1 MGNPEKPRRYRTGM
15 FDNRLSLSATS
26 EQVRQLQAESEAEK
40 RSVASL
46 VREAIDQ
53 FLPRLRDRRRKR
65 ERPPDG
71 QSAGRTEGGGAQ
83 NRFLGQ
89 SQETLLQLLGEPQ
102 KRTAREWRY
111 GHKGSL
117 KINLENWTWY
127 DSQTK
132 EGGSVLDDPV
142 RIVVD
147 LPPGSGVGPVASKNL
162 AQYGVK
168 SASLYRGLLNLA
180 YHWFE
185 PGRTRRPVR
194 GGK

>member
-1 MGNPEKPRRYRTGM
+1 MGNPKKPRRRYRTRM
-15 FDNRLSLSATS
+15 FDNRLSLPATS
-26 EQVRQLQAESEAEK
+26 EQVRQLQAEADAEK

-53 FLPRLRDRRRKR
+53 FLPRLRHRRRKR

-71 QSAGRTEGGGAQ
+71 QSAGRTEGDLPQ
-83 NRFLGQ
+83 KRLLGD
-89 SQETLLQLLGEPQ
+89 SQKTLLRLLGEPQ

-132 EGGSVLDDPV
+132 EAGKILDLIEREKKTD
-142 RIVVD
+142 RIGA
-147 LPPGSGVGPVASKNL
+147 LNWL
-162 AQYGVK
+162 H
-168 SASLYRGLLNLA
+168 REGLL
-180 YHWFE
+180 WE
-185 PGRTRRPVR
+185 KDP
-194 GGK
+194 

>member
-1 MGNPEKPRRYRTGM
+1 MPTEFPNKKTKRRRYRTRM
-15 FDNRLSLSATS
+15 FDNRLSFPTTS
-26 EQVRQLQAESEAEK
+26 EQVRQLQAEADAEK

-71 QSAGRTEGGGAQ
+71 QSAGRTEGVLPQ
-83 NRFLGQ
+83 KPHLGD
-89 SQETLLQLLGEPQ
+89 SQKTLLRLLGEPQ

-111 GHKGSL
+111 GPPKGSL

-132 EGGSVLDDPV
+132 EGGKGLVELIQREKKMISRTDAVNWLG
-142 RIVVD
+142 RE
-147 LPPGSGVGPVASKNL
+147 
-162 AQYGVK
+162 
-168 SASLYRGLLNLA
+168 GLL
-180 YHWFE
+180 WE
-185 PGRTRRPVR
+185 
-194 GGK
+194 KD

>member
-1 MGNPEKPRRYRTGM
+1 MGNPKKPRRRYRTRM
-15 FDNRLSLSATS
+15 FDNRLSLPATS
-26 EQVRQLQAESEAEK
+26 EQVRQLQAEADAEK

-71 QSAGRTEGGGAQ
+71 QSAGRTEGDLPQKRLFGD
-83 NRFLGQ
+83 
-89 SQETLLQLLGEPQ
+89 SQKTLLRLLGEPQ

-132 EGGSVLDDPV
+132 EAGKILDLIEREKKTD
-142 RIVVD
+142 RIGA
-147 LPPGSGVGPVASKNL
+147 LNWL
-162 AQYGVK
+162 N
-168 SASLYRGLLNLA
+168 REGLL
-180 YHWFE
+180 WE
-185 PGRTRRPVR
+185 KDP
-194 GGK
+194 

>member
-1 MGNPEKPRRYRTGM
+1 M
-15 FDNRLSLSATS
+15 FDNRLSLPATS
-26 EQVRQLQAESEAEK
+26 EQMRQLQAESEAEK

-71 QSAGRTEGGGAQ
+71 QSAGRTEGDDLPQ
-83 NRFLGQ
+83 KRILGN
-89 SQETLLQLLGEPQ
+89 SKKTLLRLLGEPQ

-111 GHKGSL
+111 RPKGSL

-132 EGGSVLDDPV
+132 EGGKCL
-142 RIVVD
+142 VD
-147 LPPGSGVGPVASKNL
+147 LIQREKKML
-162 AQYGVK
+162 DRT
-168 SASLYRGLLNLA
+168 SAVNWLHREGLL
-180 YHWFE
+180 WE
-185 PGRTRRPVR
+185 
-194 GGK
+194 KD